1 MNDINPKSTSQELSW
16 VLGHHGALTAFQHV
30 GLSLNPLLTGL
41 GGFSADLLS
50 R

>member
-1 MNDINPKSTSQELSW
+1 MAM
-16 VLGHHGALTAFQHV
+16 VLTALPDRQHV

-41 GGFSADLLS
+41 GGFSADLLA